1 MVVTGKED
9 KIQSLKSRQV
19 EKKFQI
25 EQYKQ
30 KTKKRLFIFS
40 LTFSLITLYF
50 LDDSYKVFG
59 NIETYLIIFGSILF
73 GVLISYNL
81 IIFLLI
87 RKRRKEIKRINGRIY
102 RLMKL
107 KKNEQ
112 KK

>member
-1 MVVTGKED
+1 MSGSD
-9 KIQSLKSRQV
+9 NKIYSLKNRQQ

-40 LTFSLITLYF
+40 LTFSLIALYF
-50 LDDSYKVFG
+50 LEDSYKVFG
-59 NIETYLIIFGSILF
+59 TLENYVIIYGSILF
-73 GVLISYNL
+73 GVIILYNL

-87 RKRRKEIKRINGRIY
+87 RKRKKEIKRINVRIY

-107 KKNEQ
+107 KKND
-112 KK
+112 KKD

>member
-1 MVVTGKED
+1 MVLSGKED

-30 KTKKRLFIFS
+30 KTKKRLFLFS
-40 LTFSLITLYF
+40 LFFSLITLFF
-50 LDDSYKVFG
+50 LEDSYKVFG
-59 NIETYLIIFGSILF
+59 DIETYLITFGSILF
-73 GVLISYNL
+73 GVLIFYNL
-81 IIFLLI
+81 VVFLLI

-107 KKNEQ
+107 KKNE
-112 KK
+112 KKD